1 MKKWMTG
8 ALLLVLAGCGSGNK
22 GEQAK
27 ADYNRSLGDSIEIA
41 RQEIDSCNNRIKVLR
56 DKVGQWLV
64 NFTEVNNPREAGGYL
79 IYTRM
84 KDKYPL
90 TSSGIVA
97 RINDNGQFELIAA
110 LNPGQFDQI
119 SVSSEGNEAKSTV
132 VPNDQALNYRNGQMT
147 TVMFSGKE
155 ADEIGRLISTNAMNR
170 VMVAF
175 YDNEIGRAHV

>member
-1 MKKWMTG
+1 MTG

-41 RQEIDSCNNRIKVLR
+41 RQEIDSLQQP
-56 DKVGQWLV
+56 DKSASRQSGTMARQLHRGEQSARSRRLSHLHQNEGQIS
-64 NFTEVNNPREAGGYL
+64 P
-79 IYTRM
+79 
-84 KDKYPL
+84 

-119 SVSSEGNEAKSTV
+119 SVSSEGNEAK
-132 VPNDQALNYRNGQMT
+132 AL
-147 TVMFSGKE
+147 
-155 ADEIGRLISTNAMNR
+155 
-170 VMVAF
+170 
-175 YDNEIGRAHV
+175 